1 MSERQGD
8 RPDDQRDW
16 LRTVPADSRV
26 LPVGRGRPI
35 PALPDRYR
43 YSLPELERE
52 TGMPGRRIRYYIS
65 QGLLAPAFGRG
76 PSATYD
82 AGHLLRL
89 RLIDH
94 LKTTQRLT
102 LPQIKERLADLS
114 DEEMTTL
121 LGIST
126 RPVEATWR
134 RITID
139 PRFEIL
145 ARAPDGDRPDPA
157 FESAVDTIVAY
168 ARSVLDAAGSRP

>member
-8 RPDDQRDW
+8 RGDQRDW
-16 LRTVPADSRV
+16 LRGVPPDSRV
-26 LPVGRGRPI
+26 LPVGRRAAI
-35 PALPDRYR
+35 PEMPDQYR
-43 YSLPELERE
+43 YSLPDLERE

-65 QGLLAPAFGRG
+65 QGLLAPAYGRG

-94 LKTTQRLT
+94 LKGQRLT

-114 DEEMTTL
+114 DEDMATL
-121 LGIST
+121 LGVHT

-145 ARAPDGDRPDPA
+145 AIAPEGDRPDPS
-157 FESAVDTIVAY
+157 FEAAVEAIVTY
-168 ARSVLDAAGSRP
+168 ARSVFDRDGSRP